1 MEARLHE
8 WRRLHPF
15 QLFFK
20 PITIPHPMKLIP
32 AVSIM
37 SGRVVEAERG
47 QYVFHKNENGK
58 FRSATNLVQELKS
71 EEIFVLDIDG
81 IEANRPDLSL
91 ITSMSKYKDLWVDA
105 GAMTCGGISDVLIS
119 GAARAVAGTKSLI
132 GMDHLT
138 ESVDIS
144 ENIIFSLDWDGR
156 TIAADKNIGAMPVDE
171 LLSSV
176 SSIGIKNVML
186 FDLGGLRDKTPP
198 SSDVLAKLAG
208 KFEECYVAGH
218 IKPEIIPELESAGVK
233 GAFID
238 FRSLGDFRVQ

>member
-1 MEARLHE
+1 
-8 WRRLHPF
+8 
-15 QLFFK
+15 
-20 PITIPHPMKLIP
+20 MKLIP

-105 GAMTCGGISDVLIS
+105 GAMTCGGLSDIIIS
-119 GAARAVAGTKSLI
+119 GAARAVAGTKSIMGL
-132 GMDHLT
+132 DSLA
-138 ESVDIS
+138 ESVELS

-156 TIAADKNIGAMPVDE
+156 TIAADKNIGSMSIDE
-171 LLSSV
+171 LLASV
-176 SSIGIKNVML
+176 SKIGIKTIML
-186 FDLGGLRDKTPP
+186 FDLGGLRDKRQP
-198 SSDVLAKLAG
+198 SGGILAKLVG
-208 KFEECYVAGH
+208 TFDECYVAGH
-218 IKPEIIPELESAGVK
+218 IKPEIVPELESAGVK

-238 FRSLGDFRVQ
+238 FRSLGDFDVQ